1 MASTRRGCP
10 RPAAE
15 WEAALYGVLPEVRSL
30 QVFRG
35 DLLLLDADG
44 STRIQ
49 LRQGAGIGG

>member
-1 MASTRRGCP
+1 
-10 RPAAE
+10 
-15 WEAALYGVLPEVRSL
+15 VLPEVRSL